1 MAQQQFLKN
10 STNKVNEIFQI
21 AITEAINAQVRIL
34 IPEFILFAL
43 FDQKD
48 SIALKIAVECKLDEA
63 ETKTTVVSRI
73 YDLINRLVRNP
84 ETHMSGGPEIQS
96 MYGSPEIAF
105 LLERAD
111 AERKSFGDLYIS
123 AGTLFLGFFDQRL
136 ESRNIL
142 QSAGFEYEKA
152 KHALLQIRGN
162 KPITS
167 RDDEAKTS
175 ALTQY
180 TKDITAMARKGDLDP
195 VVCRD
200 VEIERLIQVLTRRK
214 KNNPVL
220 VGEAGVGKTVI
231 VEGLASRI
239 VNLDVPD
246 YLANKRILSLEM
258 ADLVAGTKMHGE
270 FEERLKA
277 IREEIFAAEGEIILF
292 IDELHTVV
300 GAGKTAGAM
309 DASNILKS
317 ALSSGRLQCIGA
329 TTYKEYKQYIEADR
343 ALERRFQPIKVLEPS
358 PENAKLIVR
367 ALAPKYEAH
376 HQITYSPESLDAA
389 VDLSVKY
396 IFSRSLPDKAI
407 DLIDEAGALK
417 RIQTISIPPEIQK
430 LEQEKTKKEHERT
443 EYFNHQDFAQV
454 ANVQMELLQIDT
466 KIKEIKKNWES
477 QISPESKIVTVDD
490 IAALVAKQTGIPVQR
505 LQVEDLQKLAHI
517 EEELGKRVIGQPKA
531 IHAVASALRRNRVG
545 LRERKAPIGSF
556 LFLGPTGVGKTEL
569 ARALAEYV
577 LDDENRLIRFDM
589 TEFMQKHEAAKMIGS
604 PPGYVGY
611 GEGGQLTEKVKRQP
625 YSVLLFDELEK
636 AHSDVFNLFLQILDD
651 GHLTDGEGNQVNF
664 ENTLIIFTSNLGS
677 EYISSNKREVGLGD
691 FGKNLSDAEI
701 ENLVKKELKNFFKPE
716 FLNRLDG
723 VIVFNKL
730 SKEDIGKI
738 FDLNIDD
745 LARRLTQ
752 KGLTM
757 TLTSKAREY
766 LIEKGFD
773 PIYGARP
780 LRRLIEGE
788 VEDLIAEEIIR
799 KGIDKESGKVH
810 GNKLTI
816 NVVDNKL
823 NIQIQ

>member
-21 AITEAINAQVRIL
+21 AITEAINAQVKIL

-63 ETKTTVVSRI
+63 ETKTAVVSRI
-73 YDLINRLVRNP
+73 YDLIGRLTRNP
-84 ETHMSGGPEIQS
+84 ETHMSAGSEIQS
-96 MYGSPEIAF
+96 MYGAPEIAF

-152 KHALLQIRGN
+152 KHALVQLRGN
-162 KPITS
+162 KPITN
-167 RDDEAKTS
+167 RDDEAKAS
-175 ALTQY
+175 ALAQY
-180 TKDITAMARKGDLDP
+180 TKDITAMARKGELDP

-200 VEIERLIQVLTRRK
+200 AEIERVIQVLTRRR

-231 VEGLASRI
+231 VEGLATRI

-292 IDELHTVV
+292 IDEIHTVV

-329 TTYKEYKQYIEADR
+329 TTFKEYKQYIEADR

-358 PENAKLIVR
+358 PENAKLIIK
-367 ALAPKYEAH
+367 ALAPKYETY
-376 HQITYSPESLDAA
+376 HQIKYSPESLDAA
-389 VDLSVKY
+389 VELSVKY

-443 EYFNHQDFAQV
+443 EYFNHQDFAHV
-454 ANVQMELLQIDT
+454 ASVQMELLQIDA
-466 KIKEIKKNWES
+466 KIKEIKKNWEA
-477 QISPESKIVTVDD
+477 QINPDNKTVTAED
-490 IAALVAKQTGIPVQR
+490 IAVLVAKQTGIPVQR

-517 EEELGKRVIGQPKA
+517 EDELAKRVIGQKKA

-577 LDDENRLIRFDM
+577 LNDENRLIRFDM

-604 PPGYVGY
+604 PPGYIGY
-611 GEGGQLTEKVKRQP
+611 GEGGQLTERVKRQP

-677 EYISSNKREVGLGD
+677 EYISANKREVGLGD

-701 ENLVKKELKNFFKPE
+701 EELVKKELKSFFKPE

-723 VIVFNKL
+723 IIVFNKL
-730 SKEDIGKI
+730 SKDDIGKI

-745 LARRLTQ
+745 LARRLSQ
-752 KGLTM
+752 KGLAM
-757 TLTSKAREY
+757 NLTPKAREY

-773 PIYGARP
+773 PLYGARP

-799 KGIDKESGKVH
+799 KGIDKETGKVH
-810 GNKLTI
+810 GSKLTI
-816 NVVDNKL
+816 DVVDNKL
-823 NIQIQ
+823 NIQIH